1 MNTSINSD
9 VSGNE
14 EVIAETSEDSN
25 INQNETLEEEEA
37 TEEETVAEVQIDYT
51 SHFQMIEGLLF
62 INVTILLAVGCIIA
76 WVGARYE

>member
-1 MNTSINSD
+1 MNTSINND

-25 INQNETLEEEEA
+25 INQNEIVEEEA
-37 TEEETVAEVQIDYT
+37 SEEEIVSEVQIDYT
-51 SHFQMIEGLLF
+51 SHFQMIEGLCF
-62 INVTILLAVGCIIA
+62 IGVTILIAIGCIIA